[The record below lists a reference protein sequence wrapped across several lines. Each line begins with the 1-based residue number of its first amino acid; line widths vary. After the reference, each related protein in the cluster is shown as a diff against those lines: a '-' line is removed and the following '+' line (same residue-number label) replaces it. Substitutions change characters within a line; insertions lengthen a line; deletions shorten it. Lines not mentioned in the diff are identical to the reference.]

1 MKRLVLFLAL
11 CLVLTLPGC
20 GNIFIRGALPAGSST
35 VSGSISVVQLSA
47 VIGENGTTVQVTFVT
62 FLQSGVSSTIGFC
75 GDRRDQ
81 FPMQQIVRVVV
92 RAFDLAVFQQLH
104 ELILIQEQ
112 FAKTHAQHWWAQVL
126 SGMGFPE

>member
-1 MKRLVLFLAL
+1 M
-11 CLVLTLPGC
+11 
-20 GNIFIRGALPAGSST
+20 
-35 VSGSISVVQLSA
+35 
-47 VIGENGTTVQVTFVT
+47 GEKGTTVQVTLVT

-112 FAKTHAQHWWAQVL
+112 FAKTHPQHWWAQVL
-126 SGMGFPE
+126 SGMRFPE